1 MKEDI
6 NRVELRGRIGS
17 VRVNESEGTA
27 LLALATN
34 RVYKNSCGD
43 AIVETMWHSVRVNC
57 EMTDLSALK
66 KGGIAHVRGFL
77 HLRRFTASDGQLR
90 EFMEVWATE
99 CEVEA
104 ETN

>member
-17 VRVNESEGTA
+17 IRVNESEGTA

-34 RVYKNSCGD
+34 RVYKNRDGQ
-43 AIVETMWHSVRVNC
+43 AVIETMWHNVRVNG

-66 KGGIAHVRGFL
+66 KCGIAHVRGFL
-77 HLRRFTASDGQLR
+77 HLHRYTGTDGALR
-90 EFMEVWATE
+90 DSLEVWATE
-99 CEVEA
+99 CEVEN
-104 ETN
+104 EE